1 MRDTA
6 KYAIKY
12 LLFTMLAC
20 IFIVAGAYFYKL
32 TKAQTIVH
40 KVEYAEKSSIDYRVF
55 LKENKFFDDKY
66 LTKENIINDKKLLVA
81 ELIDKISINYNYVVS
96 FSDKVNGNYS
106 YYVKAIIESNESAGS
121 KNYWSKEYVL
131 TEKKTKELQNVDS
144 IAVLESV
151 DVKYEDYN
159 KILNAWRELAN
170 VSMDGK
176 LKVVLVF
183 ESTVGNPTLEQKY
196 QINNSD
202 IKLELPLSKAAT
214 EITINENSNASTKTI
229 EEKEKSDDSKYMKYR
244 IGVVFSF
251 ILASIS
257 LIMIAITRGN
267 QKSENKYYI
276 ELKRILNTYDGII
289 VNVSSLPDLDKFNVI
304 KVRSFDELLDAHS
317 EVRLP
322 INYYSQKHK
331 ATFILVNDTMLWMYI
346 LRNVD

>member
-1 MRDTA
+1 MHDTA

-12 LLFTMLAC
+12 LLFTMLSC

-40 KVEYAEKSSIDYRVF
+40 KIEYAEKSSIDYKVF
-55 LKENKFFDDKY
+55 LKDNKFFDEKY
-66 LTKENIINDKKLLVA
+66 LTKENIVNKQQLLVA
-81 ELIDKISINYNYVVS
+81 ELIDKISINYNYVLS
-96 FSDKVNGNYS
+96 FSDKVNGKYS
-106 YYVKAIIESNESAGS
+106 YFIKAIIESNESAGS

-131 TEKKTKELQNVDS
+131 TEKKTKDIQNSDS
-144 IAVLESV
+144 VVVLEST

-183 ESTVGNPTLEQKY
+183 ESTIGHPTLEQKY

-214 EITINENSNASTKTI
+214 EITINESSSDTTKTI

-251 ILASIS
+251 IIAVIF
-257 LIMIAITRGN
+257 LILIVITRNN
-267 QKSENKYYI
+267 QKNENKYYV
-276 ELKRILNTYDGII
+276 ELKRILSTYDGII

-304 KVRSFDELLDAHS
+304 KVKSFDELLDAHS

-322 INYYSQKHK
+322 INYYRQKGK
-331 ATFILVNDTMLWMYI
+331 STFILVNDTMLWMYV
-346 LRNVD
+346 LRNEK

>member
-1 MRDTA
+1 MHDTA

-12 LLFTMLAC
+12 LLFTMLSC

-40 KVEYAEKSSIDYRVF
+40 KIEYAEKSSIDYRVF
-55 LKENKFFDDKY
+55 LKDNKFFDEKY
-66 LTKENIINDKKLLVA
+66 LTKENIVNKQQLLVA
-81 ELIDKISINYNYVVS
+81 ELIDKISINYNYVLS
-96 FSDKVNGNYS
+96 FSDKVNGKYS
-106 YYVKAIIESNESAGS
+106 YFIKAIIESNESAGS

-131 TEKKTKELQNVDS
+131 TEKKTKDIQNSDS
-144 IAVLESV
+144 VVVLEST

-183 ESTVGNPTLEQKY
+183 ESTIGHPTLEQKY

-214 EITINENSNASTKTI
+214 EITINESSSDTTKTI

-251 ILASIS
+251 IIAVIF
-257 LIMIAITRGN
+257 LILIVITRNN
-267 QKSENKYYI
+267 QKNENKYYV
-276 ELKRILNTYDGII
+276 ELKRILSTYDGII

-304 KVRSFDELLDAHS
+304 KVKSFDELLDAHS

-322 INYYSQKHK
+322 INYYRQKGK
-331 ATFILVNDTMLWMYI
+331 STFILVNDTMLWMYV
-346 LRNVD
+346 LRNEK